1 MKRSFRFGALAM
13 ALLMAVLLMPT
24 LSYAD
29 EGGIEGMPEELTIFC
44 GMDGWLAKAGV
55 DMHASEAYN
64 EMERV
69 TGTKINWINPTSAA
83 VNEQFNLMIVSG
95 DLPDV
100 LKRGF

>member
-44 GMDGWLAKAGV
+44 G
-55 DMHASEAYN
+55 SE
-64 EMERV
+64 R
-69 TGTKINWINPTSAA
+69 A
-83 VNEQFNLMIVSG
+83 V
-95 DLPDV
+95 
-100 LKRGF
+100 

>member
-29 EGGIEGMPEELTIFC
+29 EGGIEGMPEELTIF
-44 GMDGWLAKAGV
+44 
-55 DMHASEAYN
+55 
-64 EMERV
+64 
-69 TGTKINWINPTSAA
+69 AA

-95 DLPDV
+95 DLPDIS
-100 LKRGF
+100 KRGFLSILDR